1 MVFVRTGRILRSGR
15 LVVFLILLSL
25 PLFSQSDEPESPE
38 EDSPITI
45 EISPTKIIVG
55 QRFDLTIFADL
66 PSYRNVTI
74 KEPQL
79 PDGITLASGPY
90 KSAQT
95 INVGDLL
102 NPQYI
107 KKTRIF
113 YKFKVSKPGIFTMG
127 EFLLSD
133 GVTVLETEAVLFPV
147 LAFDERDLKY
157 PIFAKWKET
166 PGQIFV
172 GETIPLILE
181 MENLEELSF
190 PERISMTPPAKG
202 VFERVDSVGD
212 IRVTKIGDD
221 EVYIAPID
229 SWMYT
234 PIAPG
239 VVKIPK
245 ASVNFDKVK
254 RTTEAFTINVV
265 EVPLPVSASGAIG
278 EFTIRTEMENP
289 LEQNGST
296 STFRIRV
303 EGEGNLNYLKM
314 PQPEFS
320 GLTIVEK
327 EELYNITPSLSGY
340 SGYREDV
347 YRVSIGEK
355 EVLSIQIEPWVWYNK
370 TSSSVQTE
378 SPAGYLYEN
387 NLAELSHEIISFREE
402 FTLFSPDKILKF
414 KDSIYDVSWYYLL
427 LLPGFISVLAAFIR
441 KRLDI
446 KLFGYTMLVLFL
458 TSSSVSD
465 GPRFRD
471 QLETAQAYI
480 DSGQI
485 SNTLHL
491 YDEIIDEFGDNPGI
505 FYNQAIINYDLG
517 YRDRVILL
525 LRKSLLLKP
534 GNRIFMNTLMAVEN
548 EYGLDHQATISTG
561 FSPDLFFLLFILLFN
576 AGAFII
582 TFNMGRKKIE
592 LSILIVMVFFLSFT
606 ALSFVF
612 YTDYVSERET
622 AVIVSRGGDLK
633 KVPGLMGASWLT
645 LQEGTA
651 VYIKSESETSY
662 LITTG
667 YGLDGWID
675 KKSLIVLRDID

>member
-1 MVFVRTGRILRSGR
+1 MVFIRTGRILRSGR
-15 LVVFLILLSL
+15 LVVLLLLFSL
-25 PLFSQSDEPESPE
+25 PLYSQSDEPEVPE
-38 EDSPITI
+38 EAPPITI

-55 QRFDLTIFADL
+55 QRFDLTIFADF

-74 KEPQL
+74 KEPRL

-95 INVGDLL
+95 INVGDLV

-113 YKFKVSKPGIFTMG
+113 YKFKVSKPGIFTIG

-133 GVTVLETEAVLFPV
+133 GVTVLETEPVLFPV

-157 PIFAKWKET
+157 PIFAKWKEI

-181 MENLEELSF
+181 MENLEELFF
-190 PERISMTPPAKG
+190 PERITMTPPTNG
-202 VFERVDSVGD
+202 VFERVNSVGD

-234 PIAPG
+234 PTTSGI
-239 VVKIPK
+239 VKIPK
-245 ASVNFDKVK
+245 ASVSFDKVK
-254 RTTEAFTINVV
+254 RTTTAFSINVV
-265 EVPLPVSASGAIG
+265 DVPLSVRDSGAIG
-278 EFTIRTEMENP
+278 NFQITTEMENP
-289 LEQNGST
+289 LQQNGST

-320 GLTIVEK
+320 GLIIVEK
-327 EELYNITPSLSGY
+327 EELYNMTPSLSGY

-347 YRVSIGEK
+347 YRVSIGEE
-355 EVLSIQIEPWVWYNK
+355 EVLSIQIEPWIWYDK
-370 TSSSVQTE
+370 TSGSVQTE
-378 SPAGYLYEN
+378 SSAGYRYEN
-387 NLAELSHEIISFREE
+387 NLTESSEEVISLREE
-402 FTLFSPDKILKF
+402 FSFLSPDKILKF
-414 KDSIYDVSWYYLL
+414 RDSIYDVGWYYLL
-427 LLPGFISVLAAFIR
+427 MLPGLISVLAALIR
-441 KRLDI
+441 RRFDTKIL
-446 KLFGYTMLVLFL
+446 GYTLLALVL
-458 TSSSVSD
+458 TSSSVND
-465 GPRFRD
+465 VPRFRE
-471 QLETAQAYI
+471 QLEMAQTYI
-480 DSGQI
+480 NSEEI
-485 SNTLHL
+485 SNTLYL
-491 YDEIIDEFGDNPGI
+491 YDEMIDEFGDNPGI
-505 FYNQAIINYDLG
+505 FYNQALINYDLG
-517 YRDRVILL
+517 NRDHVILL
-525 LRKSLLLKP
+525 LRKSLVLKP
-534 GNRIFMNTLMAVEN
+534 GNRIFMNTLTAVEN
-548 EYGLDHQATISTG
+548 EYGLDHQATVSTG
-561 FSPDLFFLLFILLFN
+561 VSPDLFFLFFILLFN
-576 AGAFII
+576 AGAFTI

-592 LSILIVMVFFLSFT
+592 LSILIVMIFFLSFT
-606 ALSFVF
+606 ALTFVF
-612 YTDYVSERET
+612 YTDYVSDRET
-622 AVIVSRGGDLK
+622 AVIVSAGGDLK
-633 KVPGLMGASWLT
+633 KVPGLMGAPWLT

-675 KKSLIVLRDID
+675 KNSVTLLKGLD